1 MTILLL
7 SLLVFLFLGVPI
19 AYSLGLS
26 ALCYFV
32 VHEPGLM
39 VVMPQRLMAGMDSYA
54 LIALPLFIF
63 MGQLM
68 NASGITRRLID
79 YCMLLVGRFRGGLG
93 LVNVSSSM
101 LFGGISGS
109 SASDTAS
116 IGSIL
121 IPEMKRRG
129 YPEDFAAGLTVAS
142 STMGMIIPPSIP
154 MVLFAV
160 TAQVSVGK
168 LFMAGVIPGLMVG
181 VFQVVFTLWISARK
195 NYPKEDAEFDL
206 RKLLIETGRS
216 AYILLLPVF
225 VVGAVV
231 FGVATA
237 TESAGLGV
245 FYAIVIGCFLT
256 RRLTRAEFI
265 KALRQSILTSA
276 KIMIIIA
283 FSKLFI
289 WILAY
294 ERLPDGLAE
303 MVKGF
308 DLSLFWLMMLM
319 IVIILLAGTF
329 IDVSPAILLLT
340 PIFLPMVIEVG
351 APHLAHYEVDDPAS
365 ILFGVVLVVGLAVG
379 ACTPPVGNCLNVCSV
394 ISGLGIGTIFR
405 GALPFLAANVLTLVM
420 IVFFPSLVLW
430 LPSILM
436 D

>member
-54 LIALPLFIF
+54 LIALPMFIF

-93 LVNVSSSM
+93 VVNVSSSM

-195 NYPKEDAEFDL
+195 NYPKEDTEFEL

-340 PIFLPMVIEVG
+340 PIFLPLVIAAGG
-351 APHLAHYEVDDPAS
+351 AP

-379 ACTPPVGNCLNVCSV
+379 ACTPPVGNCLNVCSI

-430 LPSILM
+430 LPSLLM

>member
-7 SLLVFLFLGVPI
+7 SLFLFLFLGVPI

-195 NYPKEDAEFDL
+195 NYPKEDTKFEL
-206 RKLLIETGRS
+206 RKLLVETGRS

-340 PIFLPMVIEVG
+340 PIFLPMVIAAG
-351 APHLAHYEVDDPAS
+351 GSP

>member
-32 VHEPGLM
+32 VHEPGLL
-39 VVMPQRLMAGMDSYA
+39 VVMPQRLMAGMDSFA

-68 NASGITRRLID
+68 NASGITGRLIN

-93 LVNVSSSM
+93 LVNVSSRM

-109 SASDTAS
+109 SVSDTAS

-129 YPEDFAAGLTVAS
+129 YPKRFAAGLTVAS

-160 TAQVSVGK
+160 TAQESVGK
-168 LFMAGVIPGLMVG
+168 LFLGGVIPGLMVG
-181 VFQVVFTLWISARK
+181 LFQIVFTLWISARK
-195 NYPKEDAEFDL
+195 NFPKEDSKFVIRTLLAETSQSAL
-206 RKLLIETGRS
+206 GVVWVVLI
-216 AYILLLPVF
+216 ALAILFLPVF

-256 RRLTRAEFI
+256 RQLTREKFI
-265 KALRQSILTSA
+265 MALRQSVLTSA

-283 FSKLFI
+283 LSKLFI

-308 DLSLFWLMMLM
+308 DLSLVWLMLLM

-340 PIFLPMVIEVG
+340 PIFLPMVIAAG
-351 APHLAHYEVDDPAS
+351 GSP

-379 ACTPPVGNCLNVCSV
+379 ACTPPVGNCLTVCSV
-394 ISGLGIGTIFR
+394 ISGLGIGAIFR
-405 GALPFLAANVLTLVM
+405 GALPFLAANVLTLVL
-420 IVFFPSLVLW
+420 IVLFPSLVLW
-430 LPSILM
+430 LPSLLM

>member
-7 SLLVFLFLGVPI
+7 SLFLFLFLGVPI

-195 NYPKEDAEFDL
+195 NYPKEDTEFEL
-206 RKLLIETGRS
+206 RKLLVETGRS

-294 ERLPDGLAE
+294 ERLPEGLAE

-319 IVIILLAGTF
+319 IGIILLAGTF

-340 PIFLPMVIEVG
+340 PIFLPMVIAAG
-351 APHLAHYEVDDPAS
+351 GSP

-405 GALPFLAANVLTLVM
+405 GALPFLAANVLTLVL
-420 IVFFPSLVLW
+420 IVLFPSLVLW
-430 LPSILM
+430 LPSLLM

>member
-1 MTILLL
+1 M
-7 SLLVFLFLGVPI
+7 VFLFLGVPI

-195 NYPKEDAEFDL
+195 NYPKEDTEFEL

-231 FGVATA
+231 LGVATA

-256 RRLTRAEFI
+256 RRLTGAEFI

-303 MVKGF
+303 MLKGF

-319 IVIILLAGTF
+319 IGIILLAGTF

-351 APHLAHYEVDDPAS
+351 APHLAHYKVDDPAS

-379 ACTPPVGNCLNVCSV
+379 ACTPPVGNCLNVCSL

>member
-195 NYPKEDAEFDL
+195 NYPKEDTEFEL
-206 RKLLIETGRS
+206 RKLLVETGRS

-303 MVKGF
+303 LVKGF
-308 DLSLFWLMMLM
+308 DLSFFWLMLLM

-351 APHLAHYEVDDPAS
+351 APHLTHYEVDDPAS

-420 IVFFPSLVLW
+420 IVLFPSLVLW
-430 LPSILM
+430 LPKILM

>member
-7 SLLVFLFLGVPI
+7 SLFLFLFLGVPI

-195 NYPKEDAEFDL
+195 NYPKEDAEFEL
-206 RKLLIETGRS
+206 RKLLVETGRS

-340 PIFLPMVIEVG
+340 PIFLPMVIAAG
-351 APHLAHYEVDDPAS
+351 GSP

>member
-109 SASDTAS
+109 STSDTAS

-195 NYPKEDAEFDL
+195 NYPKEDTEFEL
-206 RKLLIETGRS
+206 RKLLVETGRS

-256 RRLTRAEFI
+256 RQLTRAEFI

-289 WILAY
+289 WILSY

-303 MVKGF
+303 IVKGF

-340 PIFLPMVIEVG
+340 PIFLPMVIAAG
-351 APHLAHYEVDDPAS
+351 GSP

>member
-265 KALRQSILTSA
+265 KALRESILTSA

>member
-7 SLLVFLFLGVPI
+7 SLFLFLLLGVPI

-79 YCMLLVGRFRGGLG
+79 YCMLLVGHFRGGLG

-160 TAQVSVGK
+160 TAQESVGK

-195 NYPKEDAEFDL
+195 NYPKEDTEFEL
-206 RKLLIETGRS
+206 RKLLVETGRS

-245 FYAIVIGCFLT
+245 FYAIVIGYFLT

-340 PIFLPMVIEVG
+340 PIFLPMVIAAG
-351 APHLAHYEVDDPAS
+351 GSP

-394 ISGLGIGTIFR
+394 ISSLGIGTIFR
-405 GALPFLAANVLTLVM
+405 GALPFLAANVLTLVL